1 MEKVLGVFRPARV
14 QIAPTPWLAA
24 VAPPFVGSEFLVAG
38 VTRASDKGPFPVG
51 VAGTDV
57 IACFG
62 LPAARTDNLKN
73 AHETLRTYDKVVIRA
88 VDF

>member
-1 MEKVLGVFRPARV
+1 MRV
-14 QIAPTPWLAA
+14 APSPWPAA
-24 VAPPFVGSEFLVAG
+24 VAPPLVGSGFLVAG
-38 VTRASDKGPFPVG
+38 FTRASDKGPFPVG

-62 LPAARTDNLKN
+62 LPAAGADNLKG
-73 AHETLRTYDKVVIRA
+73 AHEALRTYDKIVVRA